1 MSSRSLSY
9 GDYTVACICPMGKEL
24 APVLEMLDERHP
36 SLPMKRAQNCYTLG
50 RIGEHN
56 IVVTTMP
63 EIGTN
68 RAAHVGM
75 QLMNDFPSVRFGL
88 LVGIGGGLPDEE
100 GKLDI
105 HLGDI
110 VVSKPTGTKGGVIQ
124 YDMGKLSTREG
135 FCRTGS
141 LAKPPTVLLTA
152 IESLEADRLQG
163 RSKSQ
168 DYLSRL
174 ESTHAIYC
182 RPGSDQDILFK
193 STYSHP
199 RATDCQQCDRSKRVR
214 RRPRSHGKP
223 VIHYGTIGSGNVVV
237 KDAATRNK
245 LRKDGIIC
253 VEMEAAGL
261 MDTFP
266 CLVIRGICDYADSHK
281 SKVWQPYA
289 AAAAAA
295 YMKDL
300 LRVVPSQGIEKE
312 LKLVDVVDVSQIT
325 DAIRAEK
332 QSNMMTWLSGVNFWG
347 KQDNLLQRAQE
358 GTGEWIL
365 HEPKFESWLAGEGG
379 FLWCYGEPGV
389 GKTIL
394 SSIII
399 QHLSPLRKENEAL
412 AWIYVDYRERSKL
425 TMENVLSNLLAQLF
439 KQHGEISQSTMKSLG
454 VNWQEA
460 KPTLLQYRS
469 WLQDE
474 TRKFSR
480 TTVIIDALDELP
492 TKSLREQLIRELRQL
507 QPPIHLLVTSRPL
520 AEMRRSWEDA
530 SEIAIRPQ
538 KADVISFVKGRLTT
552 GSGLWE
558 HIEQNGTLLD
568 LLVDI
573 LTKANDRMFLTAELI
588 LNNLEHINAVEEVE
602 ARLKS
607 LPTTYDGYYELSL
620 KQIEMQDPLQRDK
633 AMKILALLSHALDPL
648 SVDALQ
654 QAVSVQP
661 GDLELDNDERWTA
674 EELKTLCDG
683 LVIIETKEVD
693 NFPTQYAA
701 LMHETASTFLKNVR
715 SEYLPAGHAVALKA
729 CLAYMSLSYFS
740 HLGVQQIRVD
750 ERARKYPFYNYAAK
764 NWSQH
769 ALQGAL
775 ESTFKESI
783 INFLESPHRQ
793 SADEL
798 IARHRHSAWGCEHA
812 VPWTDWNKNSIER
825 RDPPVHAAASY
836 GLSKNLSFL
845 LDHKGYKSDT
855 VNNFGETPLHR
866 AAQTGKRGSIDV
878 LLAHG
883 ADMDAKVPHHYLNDA
898 NVLILATLCQQVD
911 AILVFLNHGLGVNTY
926 DPKYLTFPLHIAAS
940 TDTNLTRLLLDYGAK
955 VDFPGKSPV
964 YPETFMTSLHYAVFN
979 AHVFNGA
986 LDRVSLLLDRGANIN
1001 MQSIMT
1007 GNTPLHMAILGGHE
1021 TLMIYLLERGAN
1033 INVRNKAGK
1042 SGVQLLREKGLF
1054 SSTPDVIPAE
1064 VLVQVEHMPPLH
1076 YAAWSRNHALVCQ
1089 LLAEG
1094 HDMEQKDQDGSTIWD
1109 HCIASNN
1116 VDLAKTL
1123 VDYMEEQQLPQ
1134 RNEIG
1139 NAAFDLAL
1147 KAMTAFDYTDHNTW
1161 KSSVKICQQL
1171 LRYRKE
1177 IDNGLDFAKARSPIC
1192 DYNKTYLIWAAEQ
1205 GRISQAQFLLDCG
1218 ADVNAADRF
1227 GSTGMHYAV
1236 NNRDENMIKLLM
1248 ERGFDLKIKDQYGYT
1263 PVDCAARR
1271 DNQFIY
1277 GYLKLELSRQ
1287 SR

>member
-124 YDMGKLSTREG
+124 YDMGKPSTREG

-199 RATDCQQCDRSKRVR
+199 RATDCRQCDRSKRVR
-214 RRPRSHGKP
+214 VRSRNRSHDKP

-289 AAAAAA
+289 AAAVAA

-325 DAIRAEK
+325 EAIRAEK

-365 HEPKFESWLAGEGG
+365 REPKFKSWLAGEGG

-573 LTKANDRMFLTAELI
+573 LTKANDRI
-588 LNNLEHINAVEEVE
+588 LEIW
-602 ARLKS
+602 S
-607 LPTTYDGYYELSL
+607 SITT
-620 KQIEMQDPLQRDK
+620 
-633 AMKILALLSHALDPL
+633 
-648 SVDALQ
+648 
-654 QAVSVQP
+654 
-661 GDLELDNDERWTA
+661 RWTA

-898 NVLILATLCQQVD
+898 NVLLLATLCQQVD

-986 LDRVSLLLDRGANIN
+986 LDRVSLLLDRGTNIN

-1021 TLMIYLLERGAN
+1021 DLMIYLLERGAN

-1042 SGVQLLREKGLF
+1042 SVVQLLREKGLF

-1076 YAAWSRNHALVCQ
+1076 YAAWSRNHAHVCQ

-1116 VDLAKTL
+1116 VELAKTL
-1123 VDYMEEQQLPQ
+1123 VEYVEEQQSPQ

-1139 NAAFDLAL
+1139 NAAFELAL
-1147 KAMTAFDYTDHNTW
+1147 KAMTAFDYTDHKTW
-1161 KSSVKICQQL
+1161 ESSVKICQQL

-1177 IDNGLDFAKARSPIC
+1177 IDNGLEFARARSPIC